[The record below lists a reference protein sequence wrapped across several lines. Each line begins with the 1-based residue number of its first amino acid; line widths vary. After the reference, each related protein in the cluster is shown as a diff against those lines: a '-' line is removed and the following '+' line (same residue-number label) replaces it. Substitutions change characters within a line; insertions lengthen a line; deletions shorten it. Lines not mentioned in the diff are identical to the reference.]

1 VMFSV
6 DDTTHRVAL
15 LTGVADW
22 FDKYTR

>member
-1 VMFSV
+1 MFSV